1 MAERKL
7 QTLLTRAVMSYR
19 RLPQQQRYFPL
30 KKRIQYLL
38 ARVFGTRLLKSQRLY
53 FVTING
59 RRFKRLILRDSY
71 IAAEIERNLER
82 FGASEHFP
90 ALIARHENEIWL
102 EFIEGTPIQTADE
115 RVVKQIADF
124 YAAVYARSPD
134 QVPAA
139 ETPFPR
145 RLRQHLRFLH
155 QVGVL
160 TDDAHR
166 DLEAAAARLT
176 PARVWV
182 GFDYTD
188 PVLKNFVLAPR
199 GDRVC
204 AVDVE
209 SLRGNQLIGTGM
221 VKACVRQLGAFRH
234 VFFAHLAQKPVPNF
248 QAYLPFVELALLAA
262 QTQKA
267 FLQRKW
273 RYVRPALFD
282 RFRHPS

>member
-1 MAERKL
+1 L
-7 QTLLTRAVMSYR
+7 QTLLLRAARSYR
-19 RLPQQQRYFPL
+19 RLPQQQLYFPL
-30 KKRIQYLL
+30 KKRIQHLL
-38 ARVFGTRLLKSQRLY
+38 ARIFGTRLLKSQRLY

-59 RRFKRLILRDSY
+59 QRFKRLILRDTY

-82 FGASEHFP
+82 FGASEYFP

-102 EFIEGTPIQTADE
+102 EFIDDTPIQTADE
-115 RVVKQIADF
+115 RIVKQIADF
-124 YAAVYARSPD
+124 YAAVYTRAPE
-134 QVPAA
+134 QVAA
-139 ETPFPR
+139 AATPFPR
-145 RLRQHLRFLH
+145 RLQQHLRFLH

-160 TDDAHR
+160 TDEAYQ
-166 DLEAAAARLT
+166 DLAAAAARLT
-176 PARVWV
+176 PAHVWV

-188 PVLKNFVLAPR
+188 PVLKNFVLAPQ
-199 GDRVC
+199 GEHVC

-209 SLRGNQLIGTGM
+209 SLGSYQLIGTGM
-221 VKACVRQLGAFRH
+221 VKACMRQLGAFRH

-273 RYVRPALFD
+273 RYVKPALFD
-282 RFRHPS
+282 RFHHPA